1 MDNLNADDINKINY
15 ISEKVS
21 DRITKRFSISHET
34 YKSLK
39 KMAIDMELDVG
50 DKISADALGLC
61 IDELVSIKNNNDL
74 KK

>member
-1 MDNLNADDINKINY
+1 
-15 ISEKVS
+15 
-21 DRITKRFSISHET
+21 
-34 YKSLK
+34 
-39 KMAIDMELDVG
+39 MELDVG